1 MADFRTVTYGAEFH
15 RLLLRVAGHAPDAE
29 LAAARVAL
37 AEGRV
42 GDVARAVGTITA
54 AAGLAPTDEEFAL
67 LAAAEPESVTDLSDT
82 RPGQWPMPA
91 VDFQPTAPA
100 DAGLFAPEA
109 PPPLLD
115 LTGVPY
121 EFVAAVTDETDQR
134 AVEAMS
140 RVPGSR
146 ALWRAWR
153 LSDPRDTGVRVFVL
167 AADVPG
173 ADLPVVAALLQAE
186 TGAAVE
192 AYAPGDDLP
201 AYQVQARG
209 AAALL
214 WTAEEAY
221 GIGIA
226 RVFDGVDPVTGPW
239 FAPGHPVLDGA
250 ERDRVGRYLEG
261 GRPVLMTTQRM
272 ADVVEPAR
280 GAVVPMSYRTDGV
293 WVWTDTVTYY
303 LRTHGLAPD
312 PELLAHVRGREFRA
326 PVVGDVAEHRTLA
339 ALFRPAA
346 AGPVGVR

>member
-1 MADFRTVTYGAEFH
+1 MAEFRTVTYGAEFH
-15 RLLLRVAGHAPDAE
+15 RLLLRVAGHAPDAD
-29 LAAARVAL
+29 LAAARLAL

-42 GDVARAVGTITA
+42 GEVARTVGSIAA

-67 LAAAEPESVTDLSDT
+67 LAAAEPESVAELSDT
-82 RPGQWPMPA
+82 RPGQWPLPA
-91 VDFQPTAPA
+91 VDFQPALT
-100 DAGLFAPEA
+100 DAAVFAPEA

-115 LTGVPY
+115 LTGLPY
-121 EFVAAVTDETDQR
+121 AFVAAVTDETDHR
-134 AVEAMS
+134 ATEAMS
-140 RVPGSR
+140 RVPGAR

-153 LSDPRDTGVRVFVL
+153 LSDPRDTPVRVFVL

-173 ADLPVVAALLQAE
+173 DDLPVVAALLQAE

-192 AYAPGDDLP
+192 AYAPGDELP
-201 AYQVQARG
+201 PYQVQARG

-239 FAPGHPVLDGA
+239 FAPDHPVLDGA
-250 ERDRVGRYLEG
+250 ERERVGRYLDA

-280 GAVVPMSYRTDGV
+280 GAVVPMSYRTDGL
-293 WVWTDTVTYY
+293 WVWTDTVAYY

-312 PELLAHVRGREFRA
+312 PELLTHLRGREFRS
-326 PVVGDVAEHRTLA
+326 PVVDDVAEHRTLA